1 LRAVIAAIEKAHAKR
16 FQTDPKLHEL
26 IEAAFNQNW
35 AITYQHRQKIEKS
48 LTAIM
53 SQGNREGEFR
63 VEEPDLAAI
72 LAHSACLRFCH
83 PSLSIECPR
92 ELDLGVVAAARGRCL
107 LGRLSA

>member
-1 LRAVIAAIEKAHAKR
+1 ME
-16 FQTDPKLHEL
+16 
-26 IEAAFNQNW
+26 W
-35 AITYQHRQKIEKS
+35 APGAGQSSKQYVKKIEKS

-72 LAHSACLRFCH
+72 LVHSACLRFCH

-92 ELDLGVVAAARGRCL
+92 ELDLGVAAAARGRPVFWAVFR
-107 LGRLSA
+107 LGG